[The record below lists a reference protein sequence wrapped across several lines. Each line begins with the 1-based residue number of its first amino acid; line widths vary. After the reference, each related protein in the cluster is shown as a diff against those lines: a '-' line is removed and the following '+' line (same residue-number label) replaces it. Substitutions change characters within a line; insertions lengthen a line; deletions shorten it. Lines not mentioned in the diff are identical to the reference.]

1 MKKICVYCGANPGN
15 APIFGEVA
23 ASVGKM
29 LASEGIG
36 LVYGGGAV
44 GLMNTVARATLDAG
58 GEVIGVIPEALMN
71 LELARKDLTALHVTS
86 DMHSRKAKMAELSDG
101 FIALPGGF
109 GTLDEL
115 FEMITWGQLGFHK
128 KPIALLNMNG
138 FYDPLLAMVDHMT
151 DAGFVREQHR
161 GLFVQGTTPVE
172 TLAAMRAW
180 KPIDAAKWLPS
191 TLKANAI

>member
-1 MKKICVYCGANPGN
+1 MKNICVYCGANSGN
-15 APIFGEVA
+15 APIFAEVA

-29 LASEGIG
+29 LANEGIG

-44 GLMNTVARATLDAG
+44 GLMNTVAKAVLGAG
-58 GEVIGVIPEALMN
+58 GKVIGVIPQALMD
-71 LELARKDLTALHVTS
+71 LEVGRKDLTQLHVTP
-86 DMHSRKAKMAELSDG
+86 DMHTRKAKMAELSDG

-128 KPIALLNMNG
+128 KPIALVNVAG
-138 FYDPLLAMVDHMT
+138 FYDPLLAMVEHMT
-151 DAGFVREQHR
+151 AAGFVREQHR
-161 GLFVQGTTPVE
+161 DLFVAGDTPAT

-191 TLKANAI
+191 TLKAKNS

>member
-1 MKKICVYCGANPGN
+1 MKNICVYCGANPGN
-15 APIFGEVA
+15 APIFAEVA

-29 LASEGIG
+29 LANEGIG

-44 GLMNTVARATLDAG
+44 GLMNTVAKAALEAG
-58 GEVIGVIPEALMN
+58 GAVIGVIPQALMD
-71 LELARKDLTALHVTS
+71 LEVARKDLTQLHVTP
-86 DMHSRKAKMAELSDG
+86 DMHTRKAKMAELSDG
-101 FIALPGGF
+101 FITLPGGF

-128 KPIALLNMNG
+128 KPIALVNVEG

-151 DAGFVREQHR
+151 GSGFVREQHR
-161 GLFVQGTTPVE
+161 GLFVSGKTPAE

-180 KPIDAAKWLPS
+180 TPIDAAKWLPS
-191 TLKANAI
+191 TLKAKNS

>member
-1 MKKICVYCGANPGN
+1 MKNICVYCGANPGN

-23 ASVGKM
+23 VSVGKL
-29 LASEGIG
+29 LATEGIG

-44 GLMNTVARATLDAG
+44 GLMNTVAGAVLEAG
-58 GEVIGVIPEALMN
+58 GRVIGVIPQALMD
-71 LELARKDLTALHVTS
+71 LEVGRTDLTQLHVTS
-86 DMHSRKAKMAELSDG
+86 DMHTRKAKMAELSDG

-128 KPIALLNMNG
+128 KPIALLNLNG
-138 FYDPLLAMVDHMT
+138 FYDPLLSMVDHMREN
-151 DAGFVREQHR
+151 GFIRAQHR
-161 GLFVQGTTPVE
+161 GLFVHATTPEE

-180 KPIDAAKWLPS
+180 EPIDAVKWLPS
-191 TLKANAI
+191 TLKDKGK

>member
-1 MKKICVYCGANPGN
+1 
-15 APIFGEVA
+15 
-23 ASVGKM
+23 
-29 LASEGIG
+29 
-36 LVYGGGAV
+36 
-44 GLMNTVARATLDAG
+44 
-58 GEVIGVIPEALMN
+58 
-71 LELARKDLTALHVTS
+71 
-86 DMHSRKAKMAELSDG
+86 MHTRKAKMAELSDG

-138 FYDPLLAMVDHMT
+138 FYDPLLAMVNHMT
-151 DAGFVREQHR
+151 DAGFVRAQHR
-161 GLFVQGTTPVE
+161 GLFVQGTTPAE

-191 TLKANAI
+191 TLKAKTD

>member
-1 MKKICVYCGANPGN
+1 MKNICVYCGANPGN
-15 APIFGEVA
+15 TPNFAEVA
-23 ASVGKM
+23 ASVGKL
-29 LASEGIG
+29 LANEGIG

-44 GLMNTVARATLDAG
+44 GLMNTVALAALEAG
-58 GEVIGVIPEALMN
+58 GKVIGVIPEALMN
-71 LELARKDLTALHVTS
+71 LELARKDLTALHVTP
-86 DMHSRKAKMAELSDG
+86 DMHTRKAKMAELSDG

-128 KPIALLNMNG
+128 KPIALLNMEG
-138 FYDPLLAMVDHMT
+138 FYDPLLKMVSHMG
-151 DAGFVREQHR
+151 ASGFVREQHR
-161 GLFVQGTTPVE
+161 GLFVEGTTPDA

-191 TLKANAI
+191 TLKIKAG

>member
-15 APIFGEVA
+15 VPIFAEVA
-23 ASVGKM
+23 ASVGKL
-29 LASEGIG
+29 LANEGIG

-44 GLMNTVARATLDAG
+44 GLMNTVALATLEAG

-128 KPIALLNMNG
+128 KPIGLLNMNG
-138 FYDPLLAMVDHMT
+138 FYDPLLTMVDHMMS
-151 DAGFVREQHR
+151 AGFVREQHR
-161 GLFVQGTTPVE
+161 GLFVAGVTPQD
-172 TLAAMRAW
+172 TLAAMRGW

-191 TLKANAI
+191 TLQSKN

>member
-1 MKKICVYCGANPGN
+1 MKNICVYCGANLGN
-15 APIFGEVA
+15 TPNFAEVA
-23 ASVGKM
+23 ASVGKL
-29 LASEGIG
+29 LANEGIG

-44 GLMNTVARATLDAG
+44 GLMNTVARSALDAG

-71 LELARKDLTALHVTS
+71 LELARTDLTSLHVTA
-86 DMHSRKAKMAELSDG
+86 DMHTRKAKMAELSDG

-128 KPIALLNMNG
+128 KPIALLNMDG
-138 FYDPLLAMVDHMT
+138 FYDPLLKMVEHMSES
-151 DAGFVREQHR
+151 GFVREQHR
-161 GLFVQGTTPVE
+161 GLFVEGTTPAN

-180 KPIDAAKWLPS
+180 QPIDAAKWLPS
-191 TLKANAI
+191 TLKAKG